1 MVQNRDPSNMNNS
14 TPLDIVNL
22 PNMVT
27 HMYNMPIN
35 KDDLRQISLVITKH
49 DGSTYYF
56 RIMKTEDGFSSYY
69 NLVYSQPQIPQQQPI
84 QPPLQQTPQ
93 YNP

>member
-1 MVQNRDPSNMNNS
+1 MSDYLKKKISEGKLMVQNRDPSNMNNS

-49 DGSTYYF
+49 DGSTYY
-56 RIMKTEDGFSSYY
+56 
-69 NLVYSQPQIPQQQPI
+69 
-84 QPPLQQTPQ
+84 
-93 YNP
+93 